1 MLATLSATES
11 RKEAFAAVSALIKQ
25 WKPLLT
31 KFARNANDQK
41 ECIVAMEVR
50 ILPACRMRQGAR
62 RPRRDQSVEQGLIK
76 GSARWEATAVTQS
89 FEGLGLGGRRTRCLG
104 LKV

>member
-1 MLATLSATES
+1 MLATLAATDS
-11 RKEAFAAVSALIKQ
+11 RKEAFAAVSKLIKQ

-50 ILPACRMRQGAR
+50 TWNAAR
-62 RPRRDQSVEQGLIK
+62 PGQSRGKE
-76 GSARWEATAVTQS
+76 
-89 FEGLGLGGRRTRCLG
+89 
-104 LKV
+104 